1 MTMECA
7 LFIFAWCNLHIAV
20 MELCLFYLLAVYLN
34 NCEDLYMLVLSNMPD
49 PGGL

>member
-7 LFIFAWCNLHIAV
+7 LFIFVARCSNGIV
-20 MELCLFYLLAVYLN
+20 FVFTFLAVHSN

-49 PGGL
+49 PVGV